1 MRLLRKTEFSY
12 DASCFPF
19 QKGEWFAI
27 TLSDSSFL
35 GHIVDFPS
43 HISRH
48 QITSRMFTMF
58 PTYLESFTLELRGR
72 IALSKFA
79 RFFYIGYERKNLKM
93 VET

>member
-1 MRLLRKTEFSY
+1 
-12 DASCFPF
+12 
-19 QKGEWFAI
+19 
-27 TLSDSSFL
+27 
-35 GHIVDFPS
+35 
-43 HISRH
+43 
-48 QITSRMFTMF
+48 MFTMF